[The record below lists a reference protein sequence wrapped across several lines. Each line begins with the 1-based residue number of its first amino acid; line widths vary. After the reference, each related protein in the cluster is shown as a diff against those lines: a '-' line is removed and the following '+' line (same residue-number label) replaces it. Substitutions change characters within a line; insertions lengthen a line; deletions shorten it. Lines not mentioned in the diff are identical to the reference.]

1 MERQKRLEEADQDV
15 KDTSLKFKLESQLQI
30 AQVGLLLLPLHY
42 GRRCIVHLRWFLC
55 QRLLTSMLLP
65 FPCTCIPTHY
75 VSETQQEAGDEK
87 KIAEVERKLDAV
99 DEAMAEQKERNA
111 DDKTHFWAKIN
122 ARNKAKMLDAKFR
135 ASMDTLQKATDGRLR
150 TKDVSDDVIH
160 TTHHIIIYPAHIII
174 YPHAHRTCPALFSV

>member
-1 MERQKRLEEADQDV
+1 M
-15 KDTSLKFKLESQLQI
+15 
-30 AQVGLLLLPLHY
+30 
-42 GRRCIVHLRWFLC
+42 
-55 QRLLTSMLLP
+55 LTSMLLP

-99 DEAMAEQKERNA
+99 DEAMAQQKERNA

-150 TKDVSDDVIH
+150 TKDVSEQ
-160 TTHHIIIYPAHIII
+160 
-174 YPHAHRTCPALFSV
+174 

>member
-1 MERQKRLEEADQDV
+1 VERQKRLEEAGQDV

-42 GRRCIVHLRWFLC
+42 GRLRWFLC

-99 DEAMAEQKERNA
+99 DEAMAQQKERNA

-150 TKDVSDDVIH
+150 TKDVSNDVVIH